1 LRTGFFIACTG
12 LREGRA
18 CFDHSKMVKDGTVC
32 APALGWRG
40 RGVGAVCLIQFIVK
54 KFWNY
59 EGTALNNQKA
69 LPDGLLR
76 ATLTGVVKQSG
87 NGGCR
92 ITVLDISPR

>member
-1 LRTGFFIACTG
+1 MGQFA
-12 LREGRA
+12 
-18 CFDHSKMVKDGTVC
+18 DGTVC

-59 EGTALNNQKA
+59 EGTALNNRKA

-87 NGGCR
+87 QRRLPHHGVGYFAQIAGDL
-92 ITVLDISPR
+92 ITL